1 MEDNSKIFRKKSLD
15 RLSSP
20 EQLDDY
26 IRVITPKTWV
36 FMAAVIIFLF
46 GVICFGVLGRI
57 ERTIQGVAV
66 VANGEIKM
74 YVSSERISEINESMK
89 IVINNQSFDIK
100 SIDDKPMRAFD
111 IIDTYSI
118 DMAKFDYNTW
128 VYEISADAENDVD
141 LIDTSYQAYIVVEKI
156 NPYKYVLN

>member
-1 MEDNSKIFRKKSLD
+1 MEEKNRIFRKKSLD

-26 IRVITPKTWV
+26 IRVITPKTWF
-36 FMAAVIIFLF
+36 FMSAVIIFLF

-66 VANGEIKM
+66 VANDEIKM
-74 YVSSERISEINESMK
+74 YVNSERINEIDESMT

-118 DMAKFDYNTW
+118 DIAKFDYNTW
-128 VYEISADAENDVD
+128 VYEISADVKDEVN

-156 NPYKYVLN
+156 NPIKYVLN